1 MDNPFVRKMERH
13 VRLAPEDR
21 AILDGL
27 GRLHVRHVAA
37 RQDIEGQQSDPYH
50 THLILDGWAC
60 RYKQFPDGRRAIVA
74 LLLPGDLCDPF
85 VFRRARMDHA
95 IGALTPV
102 TVARIA
108 PEQIGEAVRGRP
120 AVEECLWRELLAA
133 TAIHRE
139 WIASVGR
146 RSAIERLAHLF
157 CELHLRLTRV
167 GLADGTTLPMPVTQ
181 PDLADALGQTSVHI
195 NRTLKELRTGG
206 LVALRSRRLTIRD
219 LDGLRERG
227 LFDPAYLQ
235 LS

>member
-1 MDNPFVRKMERH
+1 MVNPFVRKMERH

-21 AILDGL
+21 AVLDGL
-27 GRLHVRHVAA
+27 GRQHVRHVAA
-37 RQDIEGQQSDPYH
+37 RQDIEGQQSDPSH

-85 VFRRARMDHA
+85 VFRRAHMDHA
-95 IGALTPV
+95 IGALTSV

-108 PEQIGEAVRGRP
+108 PDQLGDAIRGRP
-120 AVEECLWRELLAA
+120 AVEECLWREMLAT
-133 TAIHRE
+133 TALHRE

-167 GLADGTTLPMPVTQ
+167 GLADGMTLPMPVTQ

-195 NRTLKELRTGG
+195 NRTLKELRISG

-219 LDGLRERG
+219 LDGLMERG

>member
-1 MDNPFVRKMERH
+1 MENPFVRKMERH
-13 VRLAPEDR
+13 VGLTPEDR

-27 GRLHVRHVAA
+27 ARQHIRHIPG
-37 RQDIEGQQSDPYH
+37 RQDIEGPHTEPYH

-85 VFRRARMDHA
+85 VYRRARMDHA

-102 TVARIA
+102 TVARIT
-108 PEQIGEAVRGRP
+108 PEQIGDAVRGRP
-120 AVEECLWRELLAA
+120 AIEEGLWREMLTT

-157 CELHLRLTRV
+157 CELHLRLTWA
-167 GLADGTTLPMPVTQ
+167 GLADGTSLPMPVTQ

-195 NRTLKELRTGG
+195 NRTLKELRSSG

-235 LS
+235 TA